1 MFASRPAVHPVEAPP
16 LTEAAGPRVRMKDVQ
31 GMPGTPGGLVLRLL
45 QFVFAAI
52 AVSVMASTSDFHEA
66 TAFCYLVLALGLQSL
81 WSISL
86 LVLDIYAILVRRSL
100 RNDKVIRLFTVG
112 DGISCHWSPVF
123 QESGRLYVSFCH
135 FMDQYCQL
143 SSNLIITSTLTY
155 AAACSSAGI
164 TVLISNDLNRCG
176 INHCTRFETATAMA
190 FINTCG
196 HESTLHIFLQ
206 QAKLIILLEEQQF
219 NSKVLGLDI
228 LHYVDA
234 DSSLN
239 AGCYPEVVSTGIS
252 SVSGDQNREFCLR
265 ATIMYPRSASKVG
278 EMLSAGL
285 GEVVDK
291 EHERLVARKSIIEKL
306 KLEEHKRQ
314 LIEME
319 WEEESRRMLRQQK
332 KTAEEAEQ
340 KRLAAEFELRKNQ
353 RILLIQLEGA
363 QALLDEEAEKCSSS
377 KKKEAKKP
385 IMDQQL
391 RERQEMDKKLR
402 KLAKTL
408 NYLERANREE
418 AIPLIEAAF
427 QQRLEEERVLHEIEQ
442 QQEVE
447 LSRERHDEDLKESI
461 GFQGSFHII
470 NNIVIQN
477 MSNEQDDE
485 RRLYQCVRKYK
496 IIVKQFDEL
505 IEMMSARTKPPKRR
519 RVASRCGGS
528 SSNAATTTAPA
539 SSSQPDQNEVFVQTI
554 SRFLQDL
561 RTESDS
567 TTDPHG
573 LSSTRNQK

>member
-81 WSISL
+81 WSLSL

-100 RNDKVIRLFTVG
+100 RNDK
-112 DGISCHWSPVF
+112 ISCHWSPVF

-176 INHCTRFETATAMA
+176 INHCTRNLF
-190 FINTCG
+190 
-196 HESTLHIFLQ
+196 
-206 QAKLIILLEEQQF
+206 
-219 NSKVLGLDI
+219 
-228 LHYVDA
+228 
-234 DSSLN
+234 
-239 AGCYPEVVSTGIS
+239 
-252 SVSGDQNREFCLR
+252 SGDTISHFTLLPDSLKQLLW

-408 NYLERANREE
+408 NYLERAKREE

-447 LSRERHDEDLKESI
+447 LSRQRHDEDLKESI
-461 GFQGSFHII
+461 GFQEAKS
-470 NNIVIQN
+470 
-477 MSNEQDDE
+477 
-485 RRLYQCVRKYK
+485 VR
-496 IIVKQFDEL
+496 
-505 IEMMSARTKPPKRR
+505 ARSK
-519 RVASRCGGS
+519 
-528 SSNAATTTAPA
+528 TTAQKTNSLGEAGSEPGTA
-539 SSSQPDQNEVFVQTI
+539 APSQN
-554 SRFLQDL
+554 
-561 RTESDS
+561 
-567 TTDPHG
+567 
-573 LSSTRNQK
+573 

>member
-1 MFASRPAVHPVEAPP
+1 
-16 LTEAAGPRVRMKDVQ
+16 
-31 GMPGTPGGLVLRLL
+31 
-45 QFVFAAI
+45 
-52 AVSVMASTSDFHEA
+52 
-66 TAFCYLVLALGLQSL
+66 
-81 WSISL
+81 
-86 LVLDIYAILVRRSL
+86 
-100 RNDKVIRLFTVG
+100 
-112 DGISCHWSPVF
+112 
-123 QESGRLYVSFCH
+123 
-135 FMDQYCQL
+135 
-143 SSNLIITSTLTY
+143 
-155 AAACSSAGI
+155 
-164 TVLISNDLNRCG
+164 
-176 INHCTRFETATAMA
+176 
-190 FINTCG
+190 
-196 HESTLHIFLQ
+196 
-206 QAKLIILLEEQQF
+206 
-219 NSKVLGLDI
+219 
-228 LHYVDA
+228 
-234 DSSLN
+234 
-239 AGCYPEVVSTGIS
+239 
-252 SVSGDQNREFCLR
+252 
-265 ATIMYPRSASKVG
+265 MYPRSASKVG

-461 GFQGSFHII
+461 GFQEAKS
-470 NNIVIQN
+470 
-477 MSNEQDDE
+477 
-485 RRLYQCVRKYK
+485 VR
-496 IIVKQFDEL
+496 
-505 IEMMSARTKPPKRR
+505 ARSK
-519 RVASRCGGS
+519 
-528 SSNAATTTAPA
+528 TTAQKTNSLGEAGSEPGTA
-539 SSSQPDQNEVFVQTI
+539 APSQN
-554 SRFLQDL
+554 
-561 RTESDS
+561 
-567 TTDPHG
+567 
-573 LSSTRNQK
+573 